1 MFILSLKYI
10 KRKSQGVSYVNYY
23 AEVW

>member
-1 MFILSLKYI
+1 MFILSLKNI
-10 KRKSQGVSYVNYY
+10 KMKSQGVSCVNYY